1 MTDNSDK
8 RHILDKVLQ
17 RKQRAINLNLLKI
30 AEDLYPELKSLHL
43 VVKHENS
50 HWKEII
56 TEARCVNDDLRFKKI
71 IFKMTN
77 GNEYT
82 VVYQEHDSLT
92 NFEMR
97 DDSLVAG
104 GYEFLLYVGD
114 QKVLGVLFQSESDN
128 ELPFS
133 FYRALDISAFR
144 EGNWI
149 QDFQALHRIERGY
162 SNALSRKI
170 VDKHLKKLKEDFDIE

>member
-17 RKQRAINLNLLKI
+17 RKQRAENFNLLKI

-43 VVKHENS
+43 ILKHENS

-56 TEARCVNDDLRFKKI
+56 TEARCINDDLRFKKI
-71 IFKMTN
+71 IFKMAN

-82 VVYQEHDSLT
+82 VVYQQNDTL
-92 NFEMR
+92 NGFEMH
-97 DDSLVAG
+97 DDFSVTG

-114 QKVLGVLFQSESDN
+114 QKVLGVLFQCESDN

-149 QDFQALHRIERGY
+149 QDFQELHRIERSY
-162 SNALSRKI
+162 SNALRAK
-170 VDKHLKKLKEDFDIE
+170 VEDEHLKKLQEDFDIE